1 MTDVPSKHVKIQK
14 VAPVLKISAVLL
26 LSRSFSNSFAFNCFN
41 NYSSAGSPEALSL
54 LKESVTTSYSFT
66 RKSVLNSPCLL
77 NNLLNTNVTRICMA
91 KYCTSFSIKT
101 VSVKLLKFSLDVKI
115 SILLSSITQ
124 EHKQEF
130 VYKGLFLEKVEIGKP
145 SWRCNAEITESTIIV
160 RNGLQV

>member
-1 MTDVPSKHVKIQK
+1 MTDLPSKHVKIQK

-26 LSRSFSNSFAFNCFN
+26 LSRPFSNSFAFNCFN
-41 NYSSAGSPEALSL
+41 NYSSAGSSEALSL

-101 VSVKLLKFSLDVKI
+101 GSVKLLKFSPDVPDKHP
-115 SILLSSITQ
+115 LLINNSGTQ
-124 EHKQEF
+124 TRVRLQRPF
-130 VYKGLFLEKVEIGKP
+130 PRKGGNWKTVMAL
-145 SWRCNAEITESTIIV
+145 
-160 RNGLQV
+160 